1 MPKTINEG
9 FNTFLSKLTPNTT
22 ESIAAKAH
30 RESIKQ
36 CLVSNYQ
43 MKNFFRT
50 GSSGNGTC
58 ISGYSDTD
66 YFASIPIENLFK
78 DSSYT
83 LQKIKETL
91 ATRFPLTGVKVDSPS
106 VVCPFGKMNIE
117 TTEIVPAYF
126 LQKTNEHNVYRMP
139 DGNGG
144 WMKASPL
151 AHNAYVTEINKKHGF
166 KVKPLIRFIK
176 AWKYYNDVPISS
188 FYIEIRIAKYAE
200 KEDYID
206 YPQDILRVLK
216 AFASNNLGNVIDPT
230 GISGYIKP
238 CSSDVKK
245 ENALSKLNTAISRAE
260 KAWASQEEGNIKEAF
275 ELWNIFFKSK
285 FPSYY

>member
-9 FNTFLSKLTPNTT
+9 FSTFLSKLTPNST
-22 ESIAAKAH
+22 ETIAAKAH
-30 RESIKQ
+30 RESIRQ
-36 CLVSNYQ
+36 CLISNYQ

-58 ISGYSDTD
+58 ICGHSDTD
-66 YFASIPIENLFK
+66 YFASIPPDNLYK

-83 LQKIKETL
+83 LQKIKGTL
-91 ATRFPLTGVKVDSPS
+91 AARFPLTGVKVDSPS

-117 TTEIVPAYF
+117 TAEIVPAYF
-126 LQKTNEHNVYRMP
+126 LHKTNEHNVYGMP
-139 DGNGG
+139 DGNSG

-151 AHNAYVTEINKKHGF
+151 AHNDYVTKINKKHGY

-188 FYIEIRIAKYAE
+188 FYIEIRVTKYAE

-216 AFASNNLGNVIDPT
+216 AIACNNLGSVIDPT
-230 GISGYIKP
+230 GISGYIKS

-245 ENALSKLNTAISRAE
+245 ENALSKLKTAISRAE
-260 KAWASQEEGNIKEAF
+260 KALSSQEEGKIKEAF
-275 ELWNIFFKSK
+275 EWWNILYNSK